1 MIDNYETN
9 YKPAA
14 KPILFAPVIFILHV
28 IEEAPGLVA
37 WFNAHVDRGITP
49 ELFMSVN
56 IAGGVITLLV
66 VGIVSGLPSP
76 PSLTIGV
83 AWLSLLMFANG
94 IFHIVA
100 TIVHREYCPGVVTS
114 VVLYLPYFSLVVT
127 KILRAR
133 LINWPTV
140 LLAIIIGALP
150 MMVHGYRIV
159 FLRSRLF

>member
-1 MIDNYETN
+1 MDTAYETT

-14 KPILFAPVIFILHV
+14 RLILLAPVIFVLHV
-28 IEEAPGLVA
+28 IEEAPGFVA

-66 VGIVSGLPSP
+66 VGMVWATPSS
-76 PSLTIGV
+76 PSLLIEV

-100 TIVHREYCPGVVTS
+100 TVVDRAYCPGVITS
-114 VVLYLPYFSLVVT
+114 AVLYLPYFGWVVT
-127 KILRAR
+127 KILRDR
-133 LINWPTV
+133 LLTWPSV
-140 LLAIIIGALP
+140 LLATIFGALP
-150 MMVHGYRIV
+150 MLVHGYRIV